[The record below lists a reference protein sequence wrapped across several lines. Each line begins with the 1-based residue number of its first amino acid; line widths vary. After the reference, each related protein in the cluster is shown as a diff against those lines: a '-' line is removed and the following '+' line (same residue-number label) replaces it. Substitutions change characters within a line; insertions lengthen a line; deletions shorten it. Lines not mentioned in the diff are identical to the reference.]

1 MDIIVTGS
9 EISQSEDGWKLKFPY
24 KIKTYVAVVMAS
36 VIPGCL
42 NVSVYFK
49 VIFKVWKCA

>member
-1 MDIIVTGS
+1 MDGN
-9 EISQSEDGWKLKFPY
+9 KFPY

-49 VIFKVWKCA
+49 AIFKVWKCVKMKIGVRISEFI